1 MSENFDSKSKT
12 WDQHQYRVERAQ
24 VVARAI
30 ESKIPLSEV
39 KTALDF
45 GCGTGLLGLNLADAV
60 GHIVLSDTSPGMI
73 EQVNQ
78 KLRTVRNA
86 STLLLASDDLGRS
99 FDLIVSLMVLH
110 HIEDVGKQIACLSN
124 AVEPGGYICL
134 CDLDKE
140 DGSFHQEETVPHN
153 GFERVFIET
162 LLTKSGM
169 KIMDSSTVYTNRKTT
184 KGEEREFPV
193 FMIIGRKSL

>member
-1 MSENFDSKSKT
+1 M

-24 VVARAI
+24 VVANAI
-30 ESKIPLSEV
+30 KSKIPLSQV

-45 GCGTGLLGLNLADAV
+45 GCGTGLLGLNLADSV
-60 GHIVLSDTSPGMI
+60 GHIVLSDTSSGMI

-78 KLRTVRNA
+78 KIQTIGNA
-86 STLLLASDDLGRS
+86 STLQLASDELSRS

-110 HIEDVGKQIACLSN
+110 HIDDVGRQIASLSK

-140 DGSFHQEETVPHN
+140 DGSFHQDDTVPHN
-153 GFERVFIET
+153 GFERAFIEA
-162 LLTKSGM
+162 LLAKNGFE
-169 KIMDSSTVYTNRKTT
+169 IMDSSTVYTNRKTIR
-184 KGEEREFPV
+184 GEEREFPV
-193 FMIIGRKSL
+193 FMVIGKKGV